1 MVWTEIKEVGRVI
14 KLKFRRVLW
23 KRILGKK
30 LQIHMLQGCKNRMCV
45 TKDENEL
52 SRLYQSLSLYA
63 ADLFRMNLRRI
74 RCSQD

>member
-1 MVWTEIKEVGRVI
+1 MEENIRKEITNTSDMI
-14 KLKFRRVLW
+14 
-23 KRILGKK
+23 
-30 LQIHMLQGCKNRMCV
+30 QGCKNRMCV